1 MQLYHRYLKLPFNFE
16 KPTLYDS
23 IELKDYCEFIYF
35 KDEDLKTEPI
45 LDFIDSIGLYRI
57 KTNSVY
63 SAPNDGIRIHSDTSD
78 LSDKV
83 KLSFSWGSSDSKTIW
98 WEPKDL
104 RRVKVVNFYESRM
117 SRTQSFLNMNRTV
130 KCSKI
135 KMLTIKERIRL
146 FLKNKKAEN
155 IIKYAWANESECNKV
170 LERTI
175 DKPSLYNVG
184 RLHSTW
190 NPSNKGRWTLSFILG
205 KKKDMKPLHFIE
217 SLNYFRDYLEQE

>member
-1 MQLYHRYLKLPFNFE
+1 MQLYHRYLKLPFKFE

-104 RRVKVVNFYESRM
+104 RRVKVVNFYESHM
-117 SRTQSFLNMNRTV
+117 TRTV

-135 KMLTIKERIRL
+135 KMATIPERIRL
-146 FLKNKKAEN
+146 FLKGKK
-155 IIKYAWANESECNKV
+155 IGPLTKYAWAKEKDCNKV

-175 DKPSLYNVG
+175 DRPSLYNVG

-190 NPSNKGRWTLSFILG
+190 NPSSEGRWTLTFILG
-205 KKKDMKPLHFIE
+205 KKRDKKPLEFIE
-217 SLNYFRDYLEQE
+217 SLNYFREYIKE

>member
-23 IELKDYCEFIYF
+23 VEQKDYCEFIYF
-35 KDEDLKTEPI
+35 KDKDLKTEPI
-45 LDFIDSIGLYRI
+45 LNFIDSLGLYRI

-83 KLSFSWGSSDSKTIW
+83 KLSFSWGSPDSKTIW
-98 WEPKDL
+98 WEPKTYKK
-104 RRVKVVNFYESRM
+104 VKVVKFYES
-117 SRTQSFLNMNRTV
+117 NMNRTV

-135 KMLTIKERIRL
+135 KMLSLKEKMRL
-146 FLKNKKAEN
+146 FFKNKKAEN
-155 IIKYAWANESECNKV
+155 IIKYAVAKESECDKV

-175 DKPSLYNVG
+175 DRPSLYNVG

-190 NPSNKGRWTLSFILG
+190 NPSSKGRWTLSFILG
-205 KKKDMKPLHFIE
+205 KKKDKKPLEFIE
-217 SLNYFRDYLEQE
+217 SLNYFRNYIRSEYE

>member
-57 KTNSVY
+57 QTNSVY
-63 SAPNDGIRIHSDTSD
+63 SAPKDGIRIHSDTPD

-83 KLSFSWGSSDSKTIW
+83 KLSFSWGSPDSKTIW
-98 WEPKDL
+98 WEPKDY
-104 RRVKVVNFYESRM
+104 RRVKVVNFYESHMTRG
-117 SRTQSFLNMNRTV
+117 V
-130 KCSKI
+130 KASKI
-135 KMLTIKERIRL
+135 KMATIPERIRL
-146 FLKNKKAEN
+146 FLKGKK
-155 IIKYAWANESECNKV
+155 IGPLTKYAWAKEKDCNKV

-175 DKPSLYNVG
+175 DRPSLYNVG

-190 NPSNKGRWTLSFILG
+190 NPSSEGRWTLTFILG
-205 KKKDMKPLHFIE
+205 KKRDKKPLHFIE
-217 SLNYFRDYLEQE
+217 SLNYFRDYIVDDNYRN

>member
-35 KDEDLKTEPI
+35 KDEDLLTEPI

-57 KTNSVY
+57 QTNSVY
-63 SAPNDGIRIHSDTSD
+63 SAPNDGIRIHSDTPD

-98 WEPKDL
+98 WEPKD
-104 RRVKVVNFYESRM
+104 RRKVKVVNFYESHM
-117 SRTQSFLNMNRTV
+117 TRTV

-135 KMLTIKERIRL
+135 KMLTIPERIRL
-146 FLKNKKAEN
+146 FLKGKKVGP
-155 IIKYAWANESECNKV
+155 ITKYAWAKEKDCDKV
-170 LERTI
+170 LEKTI
-175 DKPSLYNVG
+175 DRPSLYNVG

-190 NPSNKGRWTLSFILG
+190 NPSSEGRWTLTFILG
-205 KKKDMKPLHFIE
+205 KKIDKKPLLFLDA
-217 SLNYFRDYLEQE
+217 LNYFRDFIDHGNNGNK

>member
-1 MQLYHRYLKLPFNFE
+1 MQLYHRYLNLPFSFE

-35 KDEDLKTEPI
+35 KDEDLLTEPI
-45 LDFIDSIGLYRI
+45 LDFIDSLGLYRI

-63 SAPNDGIRIHSDTSD
+63 SAPKDGIRIHSDTPD

-98 WEPKDL
+98 WEPIDKKKI
-104 RRVKVVNFYESRM
+104 KVVNFYES
-117 SRTQSFLNMNRTV
+117 NMTRTV

-135 KMLTIKERIRL
+135 KMATIPERIRL
-146 FLKNKKAEN
+146 FLKGKKPGPLT
-155 IIKYAWANESECNKV
+155 KYAWAKEKHCKKV

-175 DKPSLYNVG
+175 DRPSLYNVG

-190 NPSNKGRWTLSFILG
+190 NPSDKGRWTLSFILG
-205 KKKDMKPLHFIE
+205 KKKDKKPLHFTE
-217 SLNYFRDYLEQE
+217 ALNYFWDYIEDDYIRYKDC